1 MEQER
6 INILKQYLQ
15 DLKLP
20 EGLISKQRK
29 YLEKEAHKFTI
40 YRDNLHRYNTENG
53 TIRKV
58 LNKEQAEEIM
68 YTYHQHPLGGHLA
81 YNNTLHKIASR
92 YYWDSMNKDIMEYV
106 KKCHRCQLY
115 GKKTLNEELYPV
127 LVSIKPFDRIALDV
141 KHVQASRSGY
151 RYIIAGIDYL
161 TKYVE
166 ARPMRFQTAA
176 EIALFLYEEII
187 CRHGCPTVIVSDNG
201 KPFLSDIIRQVCR
214 NYNII
219 HKTTTPYNPQSNGL
233 IERFNRTLTQI
244 LQKRTPE
251 EKEDWD
257 IYLPATLF
265 AYRTIKQATTKQTP
279 FFMLYGYE
287 PKTPFDLDH
296 HAYERTTPKFEA
308 ILRHRTAN
316 QIHNLNQ
323 IREQAAQAIKQVQ
336 AAQRKSI
343 EKRLLDEQR
352 SWKPPFK
359 LGDIV
364 LVYKDNLSTSWSAKL
379 QDRWDGPFI
388 IHQTLGKGTYHIK
401 NMDAQDN
408 RIRRVHGNR
417 MKPYHMPKVLWLNEH
432 ERTVGNII
440 DLETN
445 TLLQ

>member
-1 MEQER
+1 
-6 INILKQYLQ
+6 
-15 DLKLP
+15 
-20 EGLISKQRK
+20 
-29 YLEKEAHKFTI
+29 
-40 YRDNLHRYNTENG
+40 
-53 TIRKV
+53 
-58 LNKEQAEEIM
+58 
-68 YTYHQHPLGGHLA
+68 
-81 YNNTLHKIASR
+81 
-92 YYWDSMNKDIMEYV
+92 
-106 KKCHRCQLY
+106 
-115 GKKTLNEELYPV
+115 
-127 LVSIKPFDRIALDV
+127 
-141 KHVQASRSGY
+141 
-151 RYIIAGIDYL
+151 
-161 TKYVE
+161 
-166 ARPMRFQTAA
+166 MRFQTAA

-323 IREQAAQAIKQVQ
+323 IREQAAQAIKQVMEAPVQ
-336 AAQRKSI
+336 
-343 EKRLLDEQR
+343 
-352 SWKPPFK
+352 
-359 LGDIV
+359 
-364 LVYKDNLSTSWSAKL
+364 
-379 QDRWDGPFI
+379 
-388 IHQTLGKGTYHIK
+388 
-401 NMDAQDN
+401 
-408 RIRRVHGNR
+408 IRRHRIGIQRQPINILVSEVTRSMGWPVH
-417 MKPYHMPKVLWLNEH
+417 
-432 ERTVGNII
+432 
-440 DLETN
+440 N
-445 TLLQ
+445 TPNAWQRHVPH